1 MLDRIDTVPPISK
14 VNISPLQA
22 PIVFPVFFLLQVMKL
37 CVYSWTIEIEL
48 TLKSG
53 I

>member
-22 PIVFPVFFLLQVMKL
+22 PIVFPVFLLQVMKL

-48 TLKSG
+48 TLKAG